1 MDKEEKLMAEVLAEA
16 GVSGSPAIRKQKCTE
31 CGTIFETDDG
41 RIKRCPACREN
52 RQVEK
57 EIAVNETSK
66 RAALKEEI
74 ENWQELYEMQVKSNV
89 SLINEKVALQDEN
102 KRQKETINCLI
113 KVLNNL
119 YGSDGK

>member
-1 MDKEEKLMAEVLAEA
+1 
-16 GVSGSPAIRKQKCTE
+16 
-31 CGTIFETDDG
+31 
-41 RIKRCPACREN
+41 
-52 RQVEK
+52 
-57 EIAVNETSK
+57 
-66 RAALKEEI
+66 
-74 ENWQELYEMQVKSNV
+74 MQVKSNV